1 MWKLYDE
8 LIEAIPSGIK
18 ISDLAQTERWTFA
31 VNDQTIGTAMKFSK
45 KYQDLEYYQQMELQE
60 AAALVKSWDFEK
72 ASFGLAAIN
81 SFFND
86 NKQVKKQFQT
96 EKIYHKDAF
105 DRLIENPNQQK
116 IGMIGHFPFVDRYP
130 ELSKNISIFELEPRM
145 GDYPASACEFLL
157 PKMTTVYI
165 TASTII
171 NKTLPRLLEL
181 SEHAQTILVGSS
193 CPLSNSL
200 FSHGIDMLAG
210 TIYENTL
217 TELQAKKS
225 SERLPLSK
233 YGHAIMIE
241 KRKA

>member
-18 ISDLAQTERWTFA
+18 ISDMAQTERWTFV
-31 VNDQTIGTAMKFSK
+31 VNDQTIGTAMKFSRTQK
-45 KYQDLEYYQQMELQE
+45 NIEDYQNIQLQE
-60 AAALVKSWDFEK
+60 AAEFIKSWDFEK

-86 NKQVKKQFQT
+86 SEQVQRQFQT
-96 EKIYHKDAF
+96 EAIYHNDAF
-105 DRLIENPNQQK
+105 DQLMDTSDQQK

-130 ELSKNISIFELEPRM
+130 ELSKNISIFELEPRA

-157 PKMTTVYI
+157 PQQEIVYI

-181 SEHAQTILVGSS
+181 SAEAQVILVGSS
-193 CPLSNSL
+193 CPLSQTL
-200 FSHGIDMLAG
+200 FRHGIDTLAG
-210 TIYENTL
+210 TIYEDSL
-217 TELQAKKS
+217 AELRTKKS
-225 SERLPLSK
+225 VGKLPLSK
-233 YGHAIMIE
+233 YGHSIMIE
-241 KRKA
+241 KRKD